1 MLQRPRKL
9 EIVEIQIIQKNIIN
23 KKLSIAQ
30 VAIDNGLPL
39 SKFKKLLKGELMVR
53 PEKIDNLI
61 LYVSEIEV

>member
-1 MLQRPRKL
+1 
-9 EIVEIQIIQKNIIN
+9 
-23 KKLSIAQ
+23 